1 MKTHVRNLFLLPVLV
16 AGFGLIP
23 VGGATAQIFTNLHNF
38 AYAPSD
44 GVYPSGGVI
53 LSGNRLFGMASGG
66 GSSDAGMVFAVNTD
80 GTGFTNLHSFIG
92 SDGGVPGGRLILSG
106 NTLYGT
112 ASAGGSM
119 ESGTVFA
126 VNTNGSGFTVLHH
139 FATAAPDPS
148 NLFTNSDG
156 FSPGELILSGNTLYG
171 TAYRGGSA
179 DSGTVFA
186 VRTNGTGFT
195 NLHSFTS
202 LFGPGPSTNSDGARP
217 IAGLVVSGDTLYGVA
232 GSGGSS
238 GNGTVFKLNTN
249 GTGFTTLHSFAPLSG
264 PYPPTNSDGALPLGK
279 LILSGNTLYGTTS
292 GGGSS
297 GNGTLFS
304 INTDGTGF
312 TKLHN
317 FAALPPVPGPSTNSD
332 GAGPRGGLILS
343 GNTLFGT
350 AAYGGSMESGTMFV
364 VNTDGSGFATL
375 FNFAATSPPNLANS
389 TGFGP
394 AGGLILSG
402 NTLYGTARQG
412 GSLTYGTVFSLT
424 LPPPPPLTISPS
436 GANVFL
442 RWPTNAFGFGLQST
456 TNLVSSAVWSTVSPA
471 PVVVNGQNTVTNSIL
486 GAQKFYRLSQ

>member
-1 MKTHVRNLFLLPVLV
+1 MKTHIKNLSLLPLLI

-38 AYAPSD
+38 AGPPSD
-44 GVYPSGGVI
+44 RIYPSGGVI
-53 LSGNRLFGMASGG
+53 LSGSKLYGTAAGG
-66 GSSDAGMVFAVNTD
+66 GSSDNGMVFAVNTD
-80 GTGFTNLHSFIG
+80 GTGFTNLHSFAAN
-92 SDGGVPGGRLILSG
+92 DGGVVYAGLILSG
-106 NTLYGT
+106 NKLFGT
-112 ASAGGSM
+112 ASVGGSM
-119 ESGTVFA
+119 ENGTVFA
-126 VNTNGSGFTVLHH
+126 VNTNGTGFSVLHN
-139 FATAAPDPS
+139 FAEVSPYPD
-148 NLFTNSDG
+148 LTNSG
-156 FSPGELILSGNTLYG
+156 GAFPLGELVLEGNTLYG
-171 TAYRGGSA
+171 TASRGGS
-179 DSGTVFA
+179 SGWGTVFA
-186 VRTNGTGFT
+186 VKTNGTGFT

-297 GNGTLFS
+297 GNGTLFA

-317 FAALPPVPGPSTNSD
+317 FAAFPPVPGPSTNSD
-332 GAGPRGGLILS
+332 GAGPSGGLILS

-350 AAYGGSMESGTMFV
+350 AAYGGSMGSGTMFAI
-364 VNTDGSGFATL
+364 NTDGSGFINL

-424 LPPPPPLTISPS
+424 LPSPPQLTIIRS
-436 GANVFL
+436 GANAVL
-442 RWPTNAFGFGLQST
+442 RWPMNAFGFSLESNT
-456 TNLVSSAVWSTVSPA
+456 DLTANVWSVVSPA
-471 PVVVNGQNTVTNSIL
+471 PAISGTNNVVTNAVT
-486 GAQKFYRLSQ
+486 GPVRFYRLRQP